1 MARKSSA
8 PVDTATAVTTTPA
21 AAPATPLA
29 KKTLA
34 KAAAT
39 PATPAAAKAPK
50 TPKEPKAPREP
61 KAAKEPK
68 APKAPAVK
76 SDSPPAKRNMTA
88 VSAEFVGR
96 IASQLSEELAARL
109 KQRDVKEVCEA
120 FVRTIVDDVKAG
132 NTVAFTNNF
141 SFRRKLRGART
152 YKNLKTG
159 DPMKKEQHFVFS
171 MDVKP
176 ALKRA
181 FESLPVATTGG
192 AAPALEQVVDATV
205 VPQELTA
212 EAVEVA
218 A

>member
-8 PVDTATAVTTTPA
+8 PVATAVATTPA
-21 AAPATPLA
+21 ALATPPA
-29 KKTLA
+29 KKTPV
-34 KAAAT
+34 KAAA
-39 PATPAAAKAPK
+39 APK
-50 TPKEPKAPREP
+50 TPKEPKVAKEP
-61 KAAKEPK
+61 KAAKSPKEPK

-96 IASQLSEELAARL
+96 IASQLSEDLAARL

-181 FESLPVATTGG
+181 FESLPVTTTGG
-192 AAPALEQVVDATV
+192 AASALEQVADGAA
-205 VPQELTA
+205 VPQEPAA